1 MYFVIYI
8 FFKGEFT
15 VVNTRDISDKV
26 ISDKAIV
33 SLNGDY
39 LLYRYDYLYAFVKKI
54 QIKEYN
60 LRYESDK
67 KRNCQKFNERN

>member
-15 VVNTRDISDKV
+15 VVNTRD

-54 QIKEYN
+54 QSKEYN